1 VSYRAYCLKDDGR
14 IETAHWVEADTL
26 ETAIEQVRPQ
36 CAGRACE
43 IWVGAERIAK
53 LPAFA

>member
-1 VSYRAYCLKDDGR
+1 MSYRAYCLKDDGR